1 MNKKYYIVIDGKK
14 YEVSKDIYN
23 TYYRSREKERY
34 LMFVKK
40 RGKIIIE
47 DEKVV
52 FKDSLEVSFEKLEEL
67 GLEIKDD
74 FNLEDYIMQNL
85 DIEVLKHAINK
96 LSSEEYQIILELFYN
111 CKSERE
117 LAKEL
122 NCKRDKIR
130 YLKFKVLEK
139 LKNFILDKINK
150 K

>member
-1 MNKKYYIVIDGKK
+1 MDKKYYIVIDGKK
-14 YEVSKDIYN
+14 YEVSEDIYH

-34 LMFVKK
+34 FMFVKK

-74 FNLEDYIMQNL
+74 FNLEDCIMQNL
-85 DIEVLKHAINK
+85 DIEVLKYAINK

-122 NCKRDKIR
+122 NCCNVVLHNKKKKI
-130 YLKFKVLEK
+130 LNK
-139 LKNFILDKINK
+139 LKKYFQK
-150 K
+150 

>member
-1 MNKKYYIVIDGKK
+1 MDKKYYIVIDGKK
-14 YEVSKDIYN
+14 YEVSEDIYH

-34 LMFVKK
+34 FMFVKK

-47 DEKVV
+47 YEKVV
-52 FKDSLEVSFEKLEEL
+52 FKDNLEVSFEKLEEL

-74 FNLEDYIMQNL
+74 FNLEDCIMQNL
-85 DIEVLKHAINK
+85 DIEVLKYAINK

-111 CKSERE
+111 CKFERE

-122 NCKRDKIR
+122 NCKRDKIK

-139 LKNFILDKINK
+139 LKNLILDKIDK